1 MTYCT
6 FLGMSSSDILK
17 YSNIKNK
24 VEYIQMSFKENG
36 YVHIKNVL
44 PNDYCRLVT
53 QYTLFEQMNDVNGK
67 NLEGVTDQVPGTH
80 SVYGDSLMESFLRF
94 LQPVAEKHSELEL
107 IPTYSYYRIYKSGDI
122 LRPHRDR
129 PSCEISMTLTLDYY
143 YTDVDKDYKWPL
155 IMNNKPIVIDS
166 GDAVLYRGCDNEHE
180 RKKLDVGEE
189 SFHVQ
194 VFLHYVDAN
203 GPYAEEYKF
212 DGRPNIGIKK

>member
-44 PNDYCRLVT
+44 PNDYCILAT

-80 SVYGDSLMESFLRF
+80 SVYSDSLMESFLRF

>member
-1 MTYCT
+1 
-6 FLGMSSSDILK
+6 
-17 YSNIKNK
+17 
-24 VEYIQMSFKENG
+24 MSFKENG

-44 PNDYCRLVT
+44 PNDYCRLAT

-80 SVYGDSLMESFLRF
+80 SVYSDSLMESFLRF

-180 RKKLDVGEE
+180 RKKLDVGED

-212 DGRPNIGIKK
+212 DGRPNIGIKNKI

>member
-1 MTYCT
+1 
-6 FLGMSSSDILK
+6 
-17 YSNIKNK
+17 
-24 VEYIQMSFKENG
+24 MSFKENG

-44 PNDYCRLVT
+44 PNDYCTLAT

-67 NLEGVTDQVPGTH
+67 NLEGVTDQVPGTY
-80 SVYGDSLMESFLRF
+80 SVYSDSLMESFLRF

-122 LRPHRDR
+122 LHPHRDR

>member
-1 MTYCT
+1 
-6 FLGMSSSDILK
+6 
-17 YSNIKNK
+17 
-24 VEYIQMSFKENG
+24 MSFKENG

-80 SVYGDSLMESFLRF
+80 SVYSDSLMESFLRF